1 MKTLSLAIKK
11 LLTKSPIQCWL
22 TKHDSNYDVSDF
34 LDTMHSNLLLPRI
47 ISPARITAKSSTLID
62 NIFSIFFD
70 SSFTSGNIVTA
81 LSDHHVQFLVIANQ
95 ANIEFEKP
103 HHLYQDFS
111 QFEKKNCNQ
120 KSTWK
125 YWLE

>member
-11 LLTKSPIQCWL
+11 LLTKSPIQCRL

-103 HHLYQDFS
+103 HHLHQDFS

-120 KSTWK
+120 KST
-125 YWLE
+125 